1 MAAALGI
8 SPSYLNL
15 IERNQRPL
23 TVQLLLKLS
32 EVYAVDLAGLK
43 ASGEAQATLTELKAV
58 FAEPLLAGELPGDGE
73 LVEIADAAP
82 NAAAGI
88 LKLHRAYREM
98 EERLSALLAASGQAP
113 AETGRLPIDEVREAF
128 EERPHHFG
136 PIDHAAETIAR
147 TLTFGDDP
155 AAAIR
160 LYLRERHDIAVRVLP
175 ADAMPLWR
183 RRFDRHSRRLFLN
196 ERLPPAARL
205 LEMAGEAMAQGAF
218 EAIDSEARAFGFS
231 TDEAL
236 RLARVELLAYGARAL
251 AMPYA
256 PFQALARRLSYDV
269 ELLALR
275 SQVGFADAAFRL
287 ASLRRAGAPAPPFFV
302 MEVDQAG
309 NLVRRAGAQGFPAKR
324 FGGACVKLP
333 VFEAFAEPG
342 RVIVE
347 AAEGPDGTAWL
358 LVARTEEPLGA
369 AFGERVRRSAILVG
383 LDLSQ
388 AGETVY
394 HARLPQGG
402 GRLAIGPACRLCER
416 ADCAARAAPP
426 LTRPLAP
433 DLHTGALSPF
443 DFR

>member
-236 RLARVELLAYGARAL
+236 RLARAELLAYGARAL

-287 ASLRRAGAPAPPFFV
+287 ASLRRAGA
-302 MEVDQAG
+302 
-309 NLVRRAGAQGFPAKR
+309 QGFPAKR

-342 RVIVE
+342 RVVVE